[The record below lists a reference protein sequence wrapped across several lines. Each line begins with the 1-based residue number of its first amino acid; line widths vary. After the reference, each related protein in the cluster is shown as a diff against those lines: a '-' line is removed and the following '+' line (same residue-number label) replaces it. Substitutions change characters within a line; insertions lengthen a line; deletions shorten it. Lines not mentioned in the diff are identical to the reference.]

1 MKRTTS
7 GEPAASMQIGS
18 VLFCAFVLCSVL
30 CFPIAAQETTKPATR
45 GLNQQDAKVEES
57 KAETPRV
64 PRKVAFTLR
73 VKTKPI
79 LNLSLKAE
87 KAKLVDVTQELSKR
101 LKVQVFLGPA
111 LEKQLISVEFNELT
125 LEPALQLL
133 APAVYIDYE
142 INMATGAPGQPIGI
156 FLYANNESEPPINA
170 VVPGNT
176 QSLLIEGNT
185 EEGVEPQ
192 SEEDKKKQEEQP
204 LRILFEKNHLSVKA
218 KQQPLS
224 LVLLKIGEQLGIP
237 VEIGYSSTDTVSTE
251 INRLPVEDAIRQ
263 LSPNILLFVRADLQ
277 HSERRALRLVLY
289 DPAKMIPGEF

>member
-1 MKRTTS
+1 VKRTTS
-7 GEPAASMQIGS
+7 AERVSSLQIGS

-30 CFPIAAQETTKPATR
+30 CFPVAAQETTKPTAR
-45 GLNQQDAKVEES
+45 GAKQQDSKVEES
-57 KAETPRV
+57 KV
-64 PRKVAFTLR
+64 PRKPAFTLR
-73 VKTKPI
+73 VKTTPI

-87 KAKLVDVTQELSKR
+87 KAKLVDVSQELSKR
-101 LKVQVFLGPA
+101 LKVPVFLGPS
-111 LEKQLISVEFNELT
+111 LEKELISVEFNELT

-142 INMATGAPGQPIGI
+142 VNMATAVPPQAIGI
-156 FLYANNESEPPINA
+156 FLYADNQSEPPLSA
-170 VVPGNT
+170 VVVGNT
-176 QSLLIEGNT
+176 QSVLIEGNT

-192 SEEDKKKQEEQP
+192 SEEDRKKKEEEP

-237 VEIGYSSTDTVSTE
+237 VDIRYSSTNTVSTE
-251 INRLPVEDAIRQ
+251 INKLPVEDAIRQ

-277 HSERRALRLVLY
+277 HAERRALRIVLY
-289 DPAKMIPGEF
+289 DPAKMIPG

>member
-7 GEPAASMQIGS
+7 AERAATMQIGS
-18 VLFCAFVLCSVL
+18 VMFCAFVLCSAL
-30 CFPIAAQETTKPATR
+30 CFPIAAQETTKPAAR
-45 GLNQQDAKVEES
+45 GSRQPDAKTEDS
-57 KAETPRV
+57 KAETP
-64 PRKVAFTLR
+64 KVIQKLAFTLK

-87 KAKLVDVTQELSKR
+87 KAKLVDVSQELSKR
-101 LKVQVFLGPA
+101 LKVPVFLGPA
-111 LEKQLISVEFNELT
+111 LEKQMVSVEFNELT

-142 INMATGAPGQPIGI
+142 VNMATAAPPQPIGI
-156 FLYANNESEPPINA
+156 FLYADNQSEPPVNA

-251 INRLPVEDAIRQ
+251 INKLPVEDVIRQ
-263 LSPNILLFVRADLQ
+263 LAPNILLFVRADLQ
-277 HSERRALRLVLY
+277 HSDRRALRLVLY
-289 DPAKMIPGEF
+289 DPAKTIPGEF

>member
-7 GEPAASMQIGS
+7 AERVSSLQIGS
-18 VLFCAFVLCSVL
+18 VLFCAFVLCWVL
-30 CFPIAAQETTKPATR
+30 CFPVTAQETTKPPAR
-45 GLNQQDAKVEES
+45 GVKQQDSKVEES
-57 KAETPRV
+57 KV
-64 PRKVAFTLR
+64 PRKPAFTLR

-87 KAKLVDVTQELSKR
+87 KAKLVDISQELSKR
-101 LKVQVFLGPA
+101 LKVPVFLGPS
-111 LEKQLISVEFNELT
+111 LEKELISVEFNELT

-142 INMATGAPGQPIGI
+142 VNMATAVPPQAIGI
-156 FLYANNESEPPINA
+156 FLYADNQSEPPLNA
-170 VVPGNT
+170 VVLGNT

-185 EEGVEPQ
+185 EDGVEPQ
-192 SEEDKKKQEEQP
+192 SEEDKKKKEEEP

-237 VEIGYSSTDTVSTE
+237 VDIRYSSTNTVSTE
-251 INRLPVEDAIRQ
+251 INKLPVEDAIRQ

-277 HSERRALRLVLY
+277 HAERRALRLVLY
-289 DPAKMIPGEF
+289 DPAKMIPG

>member
-7 GEPAASMQIGS
+7 AERVSSLQIGS

-30 CFPIAAQETTKPATR
+30 CFPVAAQETTKPTAR
-45 GLNQQDAKVEES
+45 GGKQQDSKVEES
-57 KAETPRV
+57 KV
-64 PRKVAFTLR
+64 PRKPAFTLR
-73 VKTKPI
+73 VKSTPI

-87 KAKLVDVTQELSKR
+87 KAKLVDVSQELSKR
-101 LKVQVFLGPA
+101 LKVPVFLGPS
-111 LEKQLISVEFNELT
+111 LEKELISVEFNELT

-142 INMATGAPGQPIGI
+142 VNMATAVPPQAIGI
-156 FLYANNESEPPINA
+156 FLYADNQSEPPLSA
-170 VVPGNT
+170 VVVGNT
-176 QSLLIEGNT
+176 QSVLIEGNT

-192 SEEDKKKQEEQP
+192 SEEDKKKKEEEP

-237 VEIGYSSTDTVSTE
+237 VDIRYSSTNTVSTE
-251 INRLPVEDAIRQ
+251 INKLPVEDAIRQ

-277 HSERRALRLVLY
+277 HAERRVLRLVLY
-289 DPAKMIPGEF
+289 DPAKMIPG